1 MIYQLQDP
9 SGSPVAREDEM
20 QLMVTALPDCHR
32 QRGSK
37 LACLRPQLKPSTAA
51 MLTPLCSKENQ
62 MNWNN
67 SAIPFHQVSPHGTTL
82 LKPSDRLV
90 VDSSQ
95 KSSSTQKHVFPIVS
109 PAKGLRL

>member
-20 QLMVTALPDCHR
+20 QLLVTALPDCHR

-51 MLTPLCSKENQ
+51 LLTPLCSKENQ

-67 SAIPFHQVSPHGTTL
+67 SAMSFHLVSPHSTSL

-95 KSSSTQKHVFPIVS
+95 KSSNTQRNVVPIVS
-109 PAKGLRL
+109 PVKGLRL